1 MRCLRPA
8 LLKNGSARHAS
19 SSRTFKGI
27 FDWSKRTAVTQPSR
41 VRVGWTHSVFECH
54 GNVGTRSTESPGPSP
69 CLPAPAREPCRL
81 SCRFLKLTAANMQ
94 LLNGLR
100 QDHGATHTQLVGR
113 SSVHEQ
119 EHGGQI
125 SIHQAL
131 NRLRAAVA
139 HRSSESNLTNNE
151 AAILAHLLVPYLRR
165 SDLDLAAI
173 RAGTLLSMK
182 QFGLLSSRSV
192 VAYPQERL
200 RLYTLRP
207 PAARD

>member
-1 MRCLRPA
+1 MGTSEQEAQIRPGSRLPVSR
-8 LLKNGSARHAS
+8 LLPGSHVAY
-19 SSRTFKGI
+19 
-27 FDWSKRTAVTQPSR
+27 
-41 VRVGWTHSVFECH
+41 
-54 GNVGTRSTESPGPSP
+54 
-69 CLPAPAREPCRL
+69 
-81 SCRFLKLTAANMQ
+81 
-94 LLNGLR
+94 
-100 QDHGATHTQLVGR
+100 HGATHTQL
-113 SSVHEQ
+113 
-119 EHGGQI
+119 
-125 SIHQAL
+125 AL

-200 RLYTLRP
+200 RFSRLISPRDSNRRADVLTL
-207 PAARD
+207 AAAGGMVP